1 MGDEYDGAYD
11 AEERNE
17 CFQHGEKSI
26 LRPAVRRNSIPRY
39 TVKRIFGVG

>member
-26 LRPAVRRNSIPRY
+26 LKAGR
-39 TVKRIFGVG
+39 